1 MEHISTVMTAD
12 GATDRVAATVTNV
25 MTTIVESENGA
36 RNASASD
43 VGWRVSARHA
53 PYHRVI
59 ASMPNVPSGPSF
71 PAVPL
76 GPRAYRT
83 SLRSAGPIL
92 ATLPAGALAAA
103 SWLLLHN
110 NDSTVRGV
118 VGFLFAVFAAPLLLV
133 AGAPLR
139 AGTTTYWIAVA
150 ASLAMWLVVG
160 AAAARRATRRPV
172 ASWRDYW
179 REFFWLAGSIWV
191 GAIVALIVANLI
203 LGRAFL

>member
-1 MEHISTVMTAD
+1 MTIAD
-12 GATDRVAATVTNV
+12 GDVDHVATTVVTAT
-25 MTTIVESENGA
+25 TTISCSENGA
-36 RNASASD
+36 RSD
-43 VGWRVSARHA
+43 STSEVGWRTAERHA
-53 PYHRVI
+53 TYDRVI

-83 SLRSAGPIL
+83 SIRAAGPIL
-92 ATLPAGALAAA
+92 ATVPAGVLATA
-103 SWLLLHN
+103 SWLLLHD

-118 VGFLFAVFAAPLLLV
+118 AGFLSAVFAAPLLLV

-139 AGTTTYWIAVA
+139 AGTSTYWIAVA
-150 ASLAMWLVVG
+150 ASLAMWLLVG
-160 AAAARRATRRPV
+160 AGAARRATRRPV

-179 REFFWLAGSIWV
+179 REYTWISGPIWV
-191 GAIVALIVANLI
+191 GAIVALVVANLI